1 MCRYIH
7 LNPVEAELVTYPNEY
22 EWSSHQYFINEKEK
36 PSFLKTKMIL
46 DYVKSKSDFD
56 YFVNLGVDKEISH
69 FYNKKNLCS
78 ILGNDDFK
86 KKVNG

>member
-1 MCRYIH
+1 MTLTSAGFKKWPCPTYKP
-7 LNPVEAELVTYPNEY
+7 LNAK
-22 EWSSHQYFINEKEK
+22 KEK

-69 FYNKKNLCS
+69 FYNKKN
-78 ILGNDDFK
+78 
-86 KKVNG
+86 